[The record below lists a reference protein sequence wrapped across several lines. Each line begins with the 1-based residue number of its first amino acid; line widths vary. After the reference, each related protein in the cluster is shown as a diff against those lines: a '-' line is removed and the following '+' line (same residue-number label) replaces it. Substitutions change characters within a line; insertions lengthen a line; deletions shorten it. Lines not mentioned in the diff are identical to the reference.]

1 MGRPRFVRPLA
12 TAAVSALT
20 VTLVGAV
27 SPTSAAAPAPPPAP
41 SANETAIQQ
50 WAQRTTRGM
59 SLEEKVGQLF
69 VTYAYGRTA
78 DTAHPANREEFGVD
92 TPAEVVEKYHLG
104 GMIHFGWTDSLHEPQ
119 QIAQHSN
126 GIQRAAMNSGAEIPL
141 VIATDQEQGA
151 VTRIGEPATQLPGSM
166 ALGAGRS
173 TQDGKRAAEITGAE
187 LRAMGINQN
196 FAPSGDV
203 NVDPQNPVIGVRS
216 FSSDPGL
223 AARFTGAQVSG
234 FQDARDLD
242 RSVSA
247 AVKHFPGHGDTN
259 QDSHESLPVI
269 DHTREQWEEIDA
281 PPFREA
287 IAQGTD
293 TVMSAHIVMPE
304 LDDSGEPATLSPTV
318 LDGMLRE
325 ELGFDGVVV
334 TDSLRMEGVR
344 AKHPDAEIPVL
355 ALEAGADQMLM
366 PPDLQLAIDS
376 VMNAVREGRLTE
388 ERIDTSVER
397 VLTMKAQR
405 GIIRDPLVD
414 TEAVGDR
421 VGTDEHRSDAQ
432 RITDG
437 TVNVLRNDAG
447 LLPLREEPG
456 DMLVTGAGD
465 SATRTLAER
474 IGERGP
480 RTTALPTG
488 SAPDQERIDRA
499 VAAAGD
505 HDVAVV
511 LTNAAWTDG
520 NAAQNDLVRALNESD
535 TPVVAVPVRDPY
547 DAAHVPEVET
557 WVATYSD
564 KKVSM
569 ESLARV
575 LLGEVSPRGK
585 LPVPVPDPQNP
596 DEVAYPFGHGVSW

>member
-12 TAAVSALT
+12 AAAVSVLT
-20 VTLVGAV
+20 LTTLGAA
-27 SPTSAAAPAPPPAP
+27 SGTSAAAPTPPPAP
-41 SANETAIQQ
+41 SANETAIHQ
-50 WAQRTTRGM
+50 WAQRTTSGM

-78 DTAHPANREEFGVD
+78 DTTHPDNQEEYGVD

-104 GMIHFGWTDSLHEPQ
+104 GLIHFGWTDSLYEPK

-126 GIQRAAMNSGAEIPL
+126 GVQRAAMNSGAQIPL

-151 VTRIGEPATQLPGSM
+151 VTRIGAPATQLPGNM

-173 TQDGKRAAEITGAE
+173 LQDGKRAAEITGTE

-216 FSSDPGL
+216 FSSNPGL
-223 AARFTGAQVSG
+223 AAQFTGAQVAG
-234 FQDARDLD
+234 FQESHDRD
-242 RSVSA
+242 RTVAA
-247 AVKHFPGHGDTN
+247 AVKHFPGHGDTS
-259 QDSHESLPVI
+259 QDSHKSLPVI

-325 ELGFDGVVV
+325 ELGFDGVIV

-344 AKHPDAEIPVL
+344 AKHPDSEIPVL

-376 VMNAVREGRLTE
+376 VMDAVSEGRLTE

-397 VLTMKAQR
+397 ILTMKAKR
-405 GIIRDPLVD
+405 GIIRDPVVDVD
-414 TEAVGDR
+414 TVDEK
-421 VGTDEHRSDAQ
+421 VGTDEHRADAQ

-437 TVNVLRNDAG
+437 TVNVLRNDAD
-447 LLPLREEPG
+447 LLPLGKNPG

-465 SATRTLAER
+465 AATQTLAEN
-474 IGERGP
+474 ISERGP
-480 RTTALPTG
+480 RATALPTG
-488 SAPDQERIDRA
+488 SAPDQERIDDA
-499 VAAAGD
+499 VAAAED
-505 HDVAVV
+505 HDVTVV
-511 LTNAAWTDG
+511 LTNAAWTDS
-520 NAAQNDLVRALNESD
+520 NAPQNDLVRALHESD
-535 TPVVAVPVRDPY
+535 TSVVAVPVRDPY

-564 KKVSM
+564 KAVSM

-575 LLGEVSPRGK
+575 LFGEVSPQGK
-585 LPVPVPDPQNP
+585 LPVPVPDPENP
-596 DEVAYPFGHGVSW
+596 DEVAYRFGHGVSW